1 MEREDA
7 NADVLFVTNTW
18 PHPGEPRYGIFAKRQ
33 IESLIDAG
41 LRCDVM
47 FVRGFESPLAYA
59 AAGARLLRLSLRR
72 RGRYRLVHGHG
83 GETLSC
89 CLLFFGGRRVM
100 TFCGDDLLGTPGADG
115 ALLRRSLLKRAVL
128 RQLSRLTTAT
138 ITKSREMESV
148 LPPSVRRRNLVLPNG
163 VNRDLFRVM
172 HRADARMALGWPLD
186 ENVALYAGDP
196 KLPRKRYPLAM
207 AACERACASGT
218 PVRLHVCHTTPPS
231 LMPTVM
237 NAADCLLLTSA
248 LEGSANVVKEAVT
261 VGLPVIA
268 TPAGDVRE
276 VLEHVHP
283 SYISEPDA
291 ETLANA
297 LVACMHN
304 GGRSNGRDH
313 SQWIDQRQIARR
325 LLGLYD
331 AIG

>member
-1 MEREDA
+1 MEHEDA
-7 NADVLFVTNTW
+7 GADVLFVTNTW

-47 FVRGFESPLAYA
+47 FVRGFESVLAYA
-59 AAGARLLRLSLRR
+59 AAGARLLWLGLRR

-83 GETLSC
+83 GETLL
-89 CLLFFGGRRVM
+89 CLLFFAGPRVVS
-100 TFCGDDLLGTPGADG
+100 FCGDDLLGTPGPDG
-115 ALLRRSLLKRAVL
+115 ALLRSSLVKRSVL
-128 RQLSRLTTAT
+128 RQLSRLTTAS

-148 LPPSVRRRNLVLPNG
+148 LPPSVRRRNLVVPNG
-163 VNRDLFRVM
+163 VNRDFFRLM
-172 HRADARMALGWPLD
+172 DRADARRALGWPLD
-186 ENVALYAGDP
+186 ENVALYAADP
-196 KLPRKRYPLAM
+196 QLPRKRYPLAV
-207 AACERACASGT
+207 AACERAGASGT

-237 NAADCLLLTSA
+237 NAADCLLMTSA
-248 LEGSANVVKEAVT
+248 LEGSANIVKEAVT
-261 VGLPVIA
+261 VGLPVVA

-291 ETLANA
+291 ETLGDA

-304 GGRSNGRDH
+304 GGRSNGRDQ
-313 SQWIDQRQIARR
+313 SQWIDQRQVARR
-325 LLGLYD
+325 LMDLYD